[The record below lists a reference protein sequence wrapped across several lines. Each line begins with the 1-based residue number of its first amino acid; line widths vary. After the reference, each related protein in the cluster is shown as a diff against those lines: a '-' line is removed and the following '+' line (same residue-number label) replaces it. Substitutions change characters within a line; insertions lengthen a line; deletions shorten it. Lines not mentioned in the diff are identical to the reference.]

1 MLNIKNLS
9 KKFGSKTI
17 LDQVNL
23 DVKKGEIAVL
33 LGSSGVGK
41 STLLRVLNN
50 LETPDTGIF
59 ILDGKPLDLENV
71 NKTHTVGFVFQN
83 FNLFDHLTVQENIT
97 LALEKALNKTN
108 SESNTIATQ
117 LLHHYGLSDKANMYP
132 GDLSG
137 GQKQRLALARTL
149 ALKPKVVCLDEPTS
163 ALDPLLTA
171 YVANNIQEL
180 VKEGYI
186 VLVATH
192 DTSLIERLDCTI
204 HLMKDGKII
213 QTASSKELAKDPT
226 AFTLIKNFISGTH

>member
-1 MLNIKNLS
+1 MLEIKNVL
-9 KKFGSKTI
+9 KKFGAKTI
-17 LDQVNL
+17 LDHVNL

-41 STLLRVLNN
+41 STLLRVLNH
-50 LETPDTGIF
+50 LEIPDAGSF
-59 ILDGKPLDLENV
+59 MLDGKPLDLENV

-97 LALEKALNKTN
+97 LALEKALGKSS
-108 SESNTIATQ
+108 SESNVIAAR
-117 LLHHYGLSDKANMYP
+117 LLEHYGLADKANMYP
-132 GDLSG
+132 SDLSG

-171 YVANNIQEL
+171 YVANTIQEL
-180 VKEGYI
+180 AKEGYI

-192 DTSLIERLDCTI
+192 DTSLIERLNCTI

-213 QTASSKELAKDPT
+213 QTASSKELANDPL
-226 AFTLIKNFISGTH
+226 AYTLIKNFISGTH